1 LNNCTGIKV
10 SSIIMS
16 HSPER
21 MSSYRRCF
29 ESTSESQI
37 RVSSPSPTRKETR
50 HRSASFNRNTD
61 GECLGRKSNP
71 FSVSTRSS
79 ASMGTLCLDVTSGH
93 RANLD
98 LDATA
103 AQNRAFKLTRTN
115 ERQEMVVLNDRLAS
129 YIEKVRTL
137 ESKNKL
143 LEAEIDALKSAFER
157 TAGLRQLYA
166 SQLKELNREAEQ
178 LKEKRDSSLTSKEAM
193 SCQLEVLKSKYDEA
207 LEARKQ
213 TEHHIETLRPDVD
226 KATSARIKLEKQL
239 ENLEAEL
246 TFLQRVQK
254 EEVDELM
261 QQIYSAA
268 SKMDLNFDLP
278 DLSSALTQI
287 QLEYDSIAAKNL
299 QEMDAWYRSMFQDM
313 SDASSKHAQSVRRL
327 REEIAAYRKD
337 ILRNERDLES
347 LRARNEYLETH
358 NRDAK
363 ENQKKLEQELE
374 ERIEA
379 VKQDLKLSKQKTAL
393 LMREYQDLLNAKMTM
408 EIEIASYRKLI
419 EGEDNRLSTIVGKL
433 PLTDHLPLTNSRP
446 SDCLSSLTP
455 FTGSLKLEGPEC
467 AVNAETPP
475 AAVSIDN
482 PGDGNLQATETS
494 ERKTLLIRTVK
505 TDEDAYVSD
514 TQQCTIS
521 ISGAAE
527 DTDEE

>member
-1 LNNCTGIKV
+1 
-10 SSIIMS
+10 MS

-37 RVSSPSPTRKETR
+37 QVSSPSPTRKETR
-50 HRSASFNRNTD
+50 HRSASFNRNVGWKGSGCRVLTNKPR
-61 GECLGRKSNP
+61 L
-71 FSVSTRSS
+71 TSS
-79 ASMGTLCLDVTSGH
+79 ASMGTLCLDVTIGH
-93 RANLD
+93 GANLD

-103 AQNRAFKLTRTN
+103 AQNQAFKLTRTN

-129 YIEKVRTL
+129 YIEKARTL

-143 LEAEIDALKSAFER
+143 LEAEIEALKSAFER

-178 LKEKRDSSLTSKEAM
+178 LKEKRFQDSSLTSKEAM

-213 TEHHIETLRPDVD
+213 TERHIETLRPDVD

-261 QQIYSAA
+261 QQICSAA

-287 QLEYDSIAAKNL
+287 QSEYDSIAAKNL

-313 SDASSKHAQSVRRL
+313 SDASSKHAQSVRSL

-337 ILRNERDLES
+337 
-347 LRARNEYLETH
+347 
-358 NRDAK
+358 
-363 ENQKKLEQELE
+363 

-408 EIEIASYRKLI
+408 EIEIATYKLI
-419 EGEDNRLSTIVGKL
+419 EGEDNRLSIITGKL
-433 PLTDHLPLTNSRP
+433 PLTDHLHLTNSSP
-446 SDCLSSLTP
+446 SDRLSSLTP
-455 FTGSLKLEGPEC
+455 VIGSLKLEGPKC
-467 AVNAETPP
+467 TVNAETPP

-482 PGDGNLQATETS
+482 PGDGNPQATEKS
-494 ERKTLLIRTVK
+494 ERKTLLITVK

-521 ISGAAE
+521 ISGA
-527 DTDEE
+527 

>member
-1 LNNCTGIKV
+1 INNCTGIKV

-37 RVSSPSPTRKETR
+37 QVSSPSPTRKETR
-50 HRSASFNRNTD
+50 HRSASFNRNVGWKGSGCRVLTNKPR
-61 GECLGRKSNP
+61 L
-71 FSVSTRSS
+71 TSS
-79 ASMGTLCLDVTSGH
+79 ASMGTLCLDVTIGH
-93 RANLD
+93 GANLD

-103 AQNRAFKLTRTN
+103 AQNQAFKLTRTN

-129 YIEKVRTL
+129 YIEKARTL

-143 LEAEIDALKSAFER
+143 LEAEIEALKSAFER
-157 TAGLRQLYA
+157 TAGLR
-166 SQLKELNREAEQ
+166 
-178 LKEKRDSSLTSKEAM
+178 KRAM

-213 TEHHIETLRPDVD
+213 TERHIETLRPDVD

-261 QQIYSAA
+261 QQICSAA

-287 QLEYDSIAAKNL
+287 QSEYDSIAAKNL

-313 SDASSKHAQSVRRL
+313 SDASSKHAQSVRSL

-337 ILRNERDLES
+337 ILSKERDLES

-358 NRDAK
+358 IRDAK
-363 ENQKKLEQELE
+363 ENQKKLEQQLE

-408 EIEIASYRKLI
+408 EIEIATYRKLI
-419 EGEDNRLSTIVGKL
+419 EGEDNRLSIITGKL
-433 PLTDHLPLTNSRP
+433 PLTDHLHLTNSSP
-446 SDCLSSLTP
+446 SDRLSSLTP
-455 FTGSLKLEGPEC
+455 VIGSLKLEGPKC
-467 AVNAETPP
+467 TVNAETPP

-482 PGDGNLQATETS
+482 PGDGNPQATEKS

>member
-1 LNNCTGIKV
+1 
-10 SSIIMS
+10 MS

-37 RVSSPSPTRKETR
+37 RVSTPSPTRKETR
-50 HRSASFNRNTD
+50 HRSASFNRNVGWKGPGCRVLTNKPR
-61 GECLGRKSNP
+61 L
-71 FSVSTRSS
+71 TSS
-79 ASMGTLCLDVTSGH
+79 ASMGTLSLDVTSGH
-93 RANLD
+93 GANLD

-103 AQNRAFKLTRTN
+103 AQNQAFKLTRTN

-143 LEAEIDALKSAFER
+143 LEAEIEALKSAFER

-178 LKEKRDSSLTSKEAM
+178 LKEKRDLSLTSKEAM
-193 SCQLEVLKSKYDEA
+193 SCQLEVLKFKYDEA
-207 LEARKQ
+207 LEARKH
-213 TEHHIETLRPDVD
+213 TESHIETLRPNVD

-254 EEVDELM
+254 EEADELM

-287 QLEYDSIAAKNL
+287 QSEYDSIAAKNL

-313 SDASSKHAQSVRRL
+313 SDASSKHAQSVRSL
-327 REEIAAYRKD
+327 REEIAAYRRD
-337 ILRNERDLES
+337 ILSKERDLGS

-358 NRDAK
+358 ISDTK
-363 ENQKKLEQELE
+363 ENKKKLEQELE

-379 VKQDLKLSKQKTAL
+379 VKQGLKLSKQKTAL
-393 LMREYQDLLNAKMTM
+393 LMRDYQDLLNAKMTM
-408 EIEIASYRKLI
+408 EIEIATYRKLI
-419 EGEDNRLSTIVGKL
+419 EGEDNRLSTITGML
-433 PLTDHLPLTNSRP
+433 PLTDHLHLTNSST
-446 SDCLSSLTP
+446 SDRLSSLTP
-455 FTGSLKLEGPEC
+455 AMGSLKLEGPKC
-467 AVNAETPP
+467 TVNTETPP
-475 AAVSIDN
+475 AAVAIDN
-482 PGDGNLQATETS
+482 LGDGNPQATEKS

-521 ISGAAE
+521 ISGAAQ

>member
-1 LNNCTGIKV
+1 MSSCPMSCTYCSKV
-10 SSIIMS
+10 KVPSITMS

-37 RVSSPSPTRKETR
+37 RVSTPSPTRKETR
-50 HRSASFNRNTD
+50 HRSASFNRNVGWKGPGCRVLTNKPR
-61 GECLGRKSNP
+61 L
-71 FSVSTRSS
+71 TSS
-79 ASMGTLCLDVTSGH
+79 ASMGTLSLDVTSGH
-93 RANLD
+93 GANLD

-103 AQNRAFKLTRTN
+103 AQNQAFKLTRTN
-115 ERQEMVVLNDRLAS
+115 ERQEM
-129 YIEKVRTL
+129 VRTL

-143 LEAEIDALKSAFER
+143 LEAEIEALKSAFER

-178 LKEKRDSSLTSKEAM
+178 LKEKRDLSLTSKEAM
-193 SCQLEVLKSKYDEA
+193 SCQLEVLKFKYDEA
-207 LEARKQ
+207 LEARKH
-213 TEHHIETLRPDVD
+213 TESHIETLRPNVD

-254 EEVDELM
+254 EEADELM

-287 QLEYDSIAAKNL
+287 QSEYDSIAAKNL
-299 QEMDAWYRSMFQDM
+299 QIL
-313 SDASSKHAQSVRRL
+313 SK
-327 REEIAAYRKD
+327 
-337 ILRNERDLES
+337 ERDLGS

-358 NRDAK
+358 ISDTK
-363 ENQKKLEQELE
+363 ENKKKLEQELE

-379 VKQDLKLSKQKTAL
+379 VKQGLKLSKQKTAL
-393 LMREYQDLLNAKMTM
+393 LMRDYQDLLNAKMTM
-408 EIEIASYRKLI
+408 EIEIATYRKLI
-419 EGEDNRLSTIVGKL
+419 EGEDNRLSTITGML
-433 PLTDHLPLTNSRP
+433 PLTDHLHLTNSST
-446 SDCLSSLTP
+446 SDRLSSLTP
-455 FTGSLKLEGPEC
+455 AMGSLKLEGPKC
-467 AVNAETPP
+467 TVNTETPP
-475 AAVSIDN
+475 AAVAIDN
-482 PGDGNLQATETS
+482 LGDGNPQATEKS

-521 ISGAAE
+521 ISGAAQ